1 MLPNFLVIGSQKA
14 GTTSIY
20 HVLKAH
26 PQVYVPERKEV
37 NYFFHQGEYEKG
49 EGWYRS
55 HFADM
60 PEGTLAWGEASP
72 GYIVH
77 PMAPARIQRLLPDI
91 KLILT
96 VRQPIDRAYSQYW
109 DNRRSLS
116 EYRTFKEVIELALEE
131 TYHPDRLGYFSRGTY
146 IQYIRRYLALFP
158 RENLLVLP
166 FEDLHQDPQAFYAR
180 IFSFLNVEAS
190 FTTPLMTE
198 SFNPAAIWQNPIY
211 RWVFKKPQR
220 ARLLPPKLR
229 RLAYW
234 GERTPWKYPPMAAE
248 LRQELVAFY
257 RPWNA
262 ELGEFLGRDLLGWD
276 E

>member
-26 PQVYVPERKEV
+26 PQIFLPERKEI
-37 NYFFHQGEYEKG
+37 NYFFHDGEYAKG
-49 EGWYRS
+49 EEWYRS
-55 HFADM
+55 YFASM
-60 PEGTLAWGEASP
+60 PETALAWGEATP

-77 PMAPARIQRLLPDI
+77 PEAPQRIHRLLPDV

-96 VRQPIDRAYSQYW
+96 VRHPIDRAYSQYW

-116 EYRTFKEVIELALEE
+116 EPLTFEEVVETALEE

-146 IQYIRRYLALFP
+146 IQYIRRYLELFP
-158 RENLLVLP
+158 PENLLVLL
-166 FEDLHQDPQAFYAR
+166 FEDLRSDPQAFYRR
-180 IFSFLNVEAS
+180 IFSFLNVDES

-198 SFNPAAIWQNPIY
+198 SFNPAAVWQNPVY
-211 RWVFKKPQR
+211 RWYFKKASR
-220 ARLLPPKLR
+220 ARLLPARLR

-234 GERTPWKYPPMAAE
+234 GQRTPWKYPPMPAE
-248 LRQELVAFY
+248 LRRKLVEFY

-262 ELGEFLGRDLLGWD
+262 QLGQFLGRDLLGWD

>member
-20 HVLKAH
+20 HVLKVH
-26 PQVYVPERKEV
+26 PEIFLPERKEI
-37 NYFFHQGEYEKG
+37 NYFFHEGEYAKG
-49 EGWYRS
+49 ENWYTS
-55 HFADM
+55 YFTNM
-60 PEGTLAWGEASP
+60 PDAVTAWGEATP

-77 PMAPARIQRLLPDI
+77 PEAPARIHQLLPDA

-96 VRQPIDRAYSQYW
+96 VRHPVNRAYSQYW

-116 EYRTFKEVIELALEE
+116 EYHSFEEIVEIALEPD
-131 TYHPDRLGYFSRGTY
+131 YHPGRLGYFSRGTY
-146 IQYIRRYLALFP
+146 IQYIRRYLEFFP
-158 RENLLVLP
+158 PENLLVLP
-166 FEDLHQDPQAFYAR
+166 FEDLHQSPQNFYRR
-180 IFSFLNVEAS
+180 IFSFLNVDPS

-211 RWVFKKPQR
+211 HWFFKDAHR
-220 ARLLPPKLR
+220 ARLLPAKLR

-234 GERTPWKYPPMAAE
+234 GKRTPWKYPPMQDE
-248 LRQELVAFY
+248 LRQKLLDFY

-262 ELGEFLGRDLLGWD
+262 HLGDFLNRDLLGWN